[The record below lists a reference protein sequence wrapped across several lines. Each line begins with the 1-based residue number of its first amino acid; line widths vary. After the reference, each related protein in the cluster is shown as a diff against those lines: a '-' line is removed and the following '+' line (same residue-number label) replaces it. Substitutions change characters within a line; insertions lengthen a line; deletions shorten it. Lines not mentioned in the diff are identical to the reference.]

1 VRFDVLIAVFGDGA
15 DYPLKAILK
24 QAAAQSKGS
33 DAMATLL
40 HSAVLNPEGF
50 RTVKAAGEEVGKS
63 RSFAS
68 LAPRLENLN
77 GKTVYLVDT
86 GFGGSGK
93 FLDQM
98 QAWFAEQMP
107 AVTTVRRRK
116 TGNIFRDDTKDLWA
130 EIKDKGNAA
139 ILGVAG

>member
-1 VRFDVLIAVFGDGA
+1 
-15 DYPLKAILK
+15 
-24 QAAAQSKGS
+24 
-33 DAMATLL
+33 MATVLR
-40 HSAVLNPEGF
+40 SAALNPEGY
-50 RTVKAAGEEVGKS
+50 RTVRAAGEEAGKS

-68 LAPRLENLN
+68 LAPRLNSLD
-77 GKTVYLVDT
+77 GKVVYLVDT

-98 QAWFAEQMP
+98 QAWFAERMP
-107 AVTTVRRRK
+107 SVTTVRRRK